1 MEQSPFCLLSR
12 PCLSYSN
19 ICRKSLCRQDKIQ
32 IAHNISNSYK
42 IHQNEIND
50 ILIRFHDLQ
59 DVDFMNALVEYFGV
73 KLTVS
78 GLDQI
83 PTSGRYIFA
92 SNHPLG
98 GLDGICLSS
107 LLGNH
112 FNGDIRY
119 LVNDLLLYLPN
130 LQSIFVPINKHG
142 AQSRENVRKI
152 DEAYAS
158 DNQIITFPA
167 GLCSRKVDGG
177 IRDLDWKKSFIQKAV
192 ETRRDIVPVYFDGRN
207 SMFFYRFANLRK
219 MLGIRLNIEMIYLPD
234 EMFRAKGRSFRIVF
248 GRPIPYDTFVRPLT
262 PSAWAMWVKNQV
274 YELK

>member
-1 MEQSPFCLLSR
+1 MT
-12 PCLSYSN
+12 N
-19 ICRKSLCRQDKIQ
+19 AIQ
-32 IAHNISNSYK
+32 INIREIVREKAPNAFRKIPDFVFRYLERT

-59 DVDFMNALVEYFGV
+59 GVDFMNALVEYFGV

-112 FNGDIRY
+112 FNGNIRY

-167 GLCSRKVDGG
+167 GLCSLKVYGG
-177 IRDLDWKKSFIQKAV
+177 IRDLESKKYLIQ
-192 ETRRDIVPVYFDGRN
+192 
-207 SMFFYRFANLRK
+207 
-219 MLGIRLNIEMIYLPD
+219 
-234 EMFRAKGRSFRIVF
+234 
-248 GRPIPYDTFVRPLT
+248 
-262 PSAWAMWVKNQV
+262 
-274 YELK
+274 